1 MIMGINRYIM
11 SALFFLLIQMN
22 CFSSEETLFER
33 RMSNEEAQH
42 FTVTTREEEIPVS
55 CRTMERV
62 KSRFMTQLTSKYAVK
77 FVLISDDVSGR
88 PTRAVITARIVKAA
102 AVLYE
107 TGLPEE
113 VVALYELTTVDG
125 PWVPQDMPLDEIK
138 VQFGPAYWDK
148 EWGVQRVELS
158 FDGAYEGQYDKK
170 PRLRVT
176 RLDYR
181 KPRLTEAEKKQEEDW
196 KAATKARLGLGRD
209 REGFKCMRTEIRMQR
224 RGHPFF
230 SQLDPAPR
238 GDIGERFERGPDAEV
253 LARITECSND
263 TRPDYEFLRLI
274 VDVLGKGGID
284 KFKVRKLAPGYVL
297 VSEWEGIVAYMSGN
311 YIVYLQYGFCSS
323 EDAAKLYAKELPS
336 TLPKNMTIDKTK
348 WSHDEAES
356 LLARMKANV
365 DITEPQPVDL
375 FNLNYRAFLEKVPPL
390 NMEENAFHAGVQ
402 KKRELYDQLTNWWQ
416 QNKAKLVYDK
426 DEARLMLKR

>member
-1 MIMGINRYIM
+1 MGIKVYIL
-11 SALFFLLIQMN
+11 SVLVICLLHSWGL
-22 CFSSEETLFER
+22 SSEQVLLDRQMTA
-33 RMSNEEAQH
+33 EEASH
-42 FTVTTREEEIPVS
+42 FTVTTQEEEVWRW
-55 CRTMERV
+55 CLTVEQVRKRYWAELNAGLA
-62 KSRFMTQLTSKYAVK
+62 TQLVVTCDDKSGKPISVRITYRSVK
-77 FVLISDDVSGR
+77 
-88 PTRAVITARIVKAA
+88 PTAT
-102 AVLYE
+102 LYE
-107 TGLPEE
+107 YTLSKE
-113 VVALYELTTVDG
+113 ALEAYELHTESG
-125 PWVPQDMPLDEIK
+125 PSVPQDMPLDEIK

-148 EWGVQRVELS
+148 EWGVQKVELS
-158 FDGAYEGQYDKK
+158 FQGAYEGQYDKK

-196 KAATKARLGLGRD
+196 KATKARLGLGKD
-209 REGFKCMRTEIRMQR
+209 REGFKCTSTEMRMQR
-224 RGHPFF
+224 RGQPFF

-238 GDIGERFERGPDAEV
+238 GEIGERFDRGPDAGV
-253 LARITECSND
+253 LAGITECSND

-284 KFKVRKLAPGYVL
+284 KFEVRNLAPGYVL
-297 VSEWEGIVAYMSGN
+297 VNERAGVVAYISGN
-311 YIVYLQYGFCSS
+311 YVVCLEYGFCSS

-336 TLPKNMTIDKTK
+336 TLPKNVTIDKSK
-348 WSHDEAES
+348 WCHDEAER

-375 FNLNYRAFLEKVPPL
+375 FDLNYRAFLQKVPPL
-390 NMEENAFHAGVQ
+390 NMEENAFHAGVE
-402 KKRELYDQLTNWWQ
+402 KKKELYDQLTNWWQ